1 MGAACIA
8 FLMQRG
14 QNWPRQTAERLRIK
28 TVPMILD
35 KVPLDIQASW
45 REEIKRFLAAHDHA
59 TEDRQA
65 AIQLIFDN
73 SAITLTPAGLDEFL
87 AGDRLE
93 DVEDRHSAHAT
104 PAPKKLRKRS
114 VLFLGTLTAVL
125 VIAISGIIH
134 VFKRWEHAQKY
145 ALRGLADAEPVPP
158 ATTSAVLANLTAN
171 RDEVAKWP
179 EVSVTLKADAPAN
192 GNPDTEERNRYY
204 LRNHRASPLIF
215 IKAKWTSMPGVQS
228 KISNY
233 TDLTMFTDLGI
244 DPPLPAGQE
253 RFLTEG
259 QSIAGVA
266 AILEIWEAVYDDGT
280 KEVSKKYKTAT
291 LDALTAQINEEQSRL
306 EQEVAEKRQVE
317 TPSP

>member
-1 MGAACIA
+1 
-8 FLMQRG
+8 
-14 QNWPRQTAERLRIK
+14 
-28 TVPMILD
+28 MILE

-45 REEIKRFLAAHDHA
+45 REEIKRFLATHDHA

-93 DVEDRHSAHAT
+93 DIEDRHSAHAT

-134 VFKRWEHAQKY
+134 VFKRWENVQKD
-145 ALRGLADAEPVPP
+145 ALRGLAAGAEPAPP
-158 ATTSAVLANLTAN
+158 APTSPALAALTAN

-179 EVSVTLKADAPAN
+179 EVSVTLRSDAPAN
-192 GNPDTEERNRYY
+192 DSPDTEKRNRYY
-204 LRNHRASPLIF
+204 IRNHRAIPLIF
-215 IKAKWTSMPGVQS
+215 INAKWTTMPGVQS

-233 TDLTMFTDLGI
+233 TDLVVFTDLGI
-244 DPPLPAGQE
+244 DPPLPVGQE

-259 QSIAGVA
+259 ESIGGVA
-266 AILEIWEAVYDDGT
+266 SILEIWEAVYADGT
-280 KEVSKKYKTAT
+280 KEISKKYKVAT
-291 LDALTAQINEEQSRL
+291 LDALTTQITQEQARL
-306 EQEVAEKRQVE
+306 EQEAAEKRQAE